1 MTVFDQLRPIPPPAG
16 TPDRTPEGRPWVS
29 WVKKDGYQGWRA
41 GTRPVTSDGRFWD
54 SVLSIAGAY
63 FGTHADDVHC
73 LGDGILSVGVLGV
86 TLESG
91 YAERL
96 LQQCLLTDPI
106 RFVNVMAPILATGA
120 RMKPSD
126 KRASGVALAGPEGRP
141 LLLPAELRALVLL
154 GSDSATWTNAQKS
167 RARLWVS
174 SVSELLRDTSM
185 DRAQRD
191 FASEI
196 LPGLLPKKIQ
206 HALRWPGHTEDTWMY
221 TKELQAAWAFAM
233 VLVAAGD
240 SAVDLL
246 DAVLEEVPTTMTDG
260 ELLGRMEVS
269 GSWLMKITREA
280 FGLGGGT

>member
-1 MTVFDQLRPIPPPAG
+1 MTVFDQLRPIPTPEG

-41 GTRPVTSDGRFWD
+41 GARAVTSDGRFWD

-73 LGDGILSVGVLGV
+73 LGQGILSVGVLGV

-126 KRASGVALAGPEGRP
+126 RSPSGVALVGPEGRP
-141 LLLPAELRALVLL
+141 LLSARDLRDLVLL
-154 GSDSATWTNAQKS
+154 GSDSLTWTNAQKS

-196 LPGLLPKKIQ
+196 LPTLLPKEIQ

-233 VLVAAGD
+233 VLVSAGGAA
-240 SAVDLL
+240 VEFLR
-246 DAVLEEVPTTMTDG
+246 AVLVEHEHTAMTDAA
-260 ELLGRMEVS
+260 LLASMDGVDHF
-269 GSWLMKITREA
+269 LMKLTREA
-280 FGLGGGT
+280 FGI